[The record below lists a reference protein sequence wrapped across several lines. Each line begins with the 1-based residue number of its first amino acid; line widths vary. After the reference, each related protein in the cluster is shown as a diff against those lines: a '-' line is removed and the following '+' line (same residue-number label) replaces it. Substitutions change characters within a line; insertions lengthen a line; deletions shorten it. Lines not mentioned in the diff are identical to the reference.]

1 MVTLIGRRGRGS
13 KPKRDPEGRMTLGQH
28 LRELRSR
35 VLWSVLAVLVFGV
48 VGVVYYTQI
57 LDVLMGPFVNACK
70 VNELNCELNYDQ
82 VISPFTVPLR
92 IGLMTGFV
100 LAAPVWIYQVWAF
113 ITPAMYRNEKK
124 WAATVV
130 AVSVPLFLTGILLC
144 YLILPRGLEVL
155 FGFTPGGVSNII
167 AFNDYFSFVLRL
179 IVFFGIGFLLPV
191 FVVLLNA
198 AGILSREALSN
209 ARRWIV
215 VGVFVFAAMANPSGE
230 PITMLSLALPM
241 YLLFEI
247 AILVCRFNDRRRD
260 RAMLRDLDDD
270 QASSLEET
278 ATAVD
283 DVAPVEAAAPLD
295 DLMAEADDQAPD
307 PDEDAT

>member
-1 MVTLIGRRGRGS
+1 
-13 KPKRDPEGRMTLGQH
+13 MTLGEH

-35 VLWSVLAVLVFGV
+35 VLKAALAVILFGV
-48 VGVVYYTQI
+48 VGVVFYNDI
-57 LDVLMGPFVNACK
+57 LGVLMEPFEHACAVNDLDC
-70 VNELNCELNYDQ
+70 VINYDQ
-82 VISPFTVPLR
+82 VVSPFTVPLR
-92 IGLMTGFV
+92 IGLLTGFV
-100 LAAPVWIYQVWAF
+100 LASPVWIYQVWGF
-113 ITPAMYRNEKK
+113 VTPAMYRNERR

-130 AVSVPLFLTGILLC
+130 VVSVPLFLTGILLC

-155 FGFTPGGVSNII
+155 FGFTPGGVSNYIT
-167 AFNDYFSFVLRL
+167 FNDYLSFVLRL

-241 YLLFEI
+241 YILFEI

-260 RAMLRDLDDD
+260 RAMLRHLDDD
-270 QASSLEET
+270 QASPMDESSEPL
-278 ATAVD
+278 D
-283 DVAPVEAAAPLD
+283 DVAPVDAATPLD
-295 DLMAEADDQAPD
+295 DLMAETDRESG
-307 PDEDAT
+307 PDEEAT